1 MATLDSAHLL
11 SDGELTIEGRLL
23 SASNATFVGT
33 LTGGEVSLG
42 CVYKPVRGER
52 PLWDFP
58 DGTLANRERA
68 AYLVSEAAEWGLVP
82 PTVLRAGP
90 FGPGMVQQWIDQPD
104 VDAADGA
111 VAELVDVVPLGAV
124 PPGWLR
130 VLDAENQHRE
140 PVSLVHA
147 KHPSLRRMAVLD
159 AVINNA
165 DRKGGHVLVD
175 GSGRV
180 YGCDHGVCFH
190 EDAKLRTVL
199 WGWAGEPLGDDALAS
214 LSRLLD
220 RLDHRMSDGLAGE
233 LARLLSAVEVRAF
246 RRRVERLLSTERFPR
261 PSHHWP
267 SIPWPAF

>member
-1 MATLDSAHLL
+1 MTTLDAAHLL
-11 SDGELTIEGRLL
+11 SDGELTVEGRLL

-33 LTGGEVSLG
+33 LTGGEATVG

-68 AYLVSEAAEWGLVP
+68 AYLVSDAIGWGLVP
-82 PTVLRAGP
+82 PTVLREGP
-90 FGPGMVQQWIDQPD
+90 FGPGMVQQWIEQPEEEA
-104 VDAADGA
+104 VNGA
-111 VAELVDVVPLGAV
+111 AELVDVVPVGAV

-130 VLDAENQHRE
+130 VLDAENQQRE

-147 KHPSLRRMAVLD
+147 EHPSLRRMTVLD
-159 AVINNA
+159 VVINNA

-175 GSGRV
+175 GAGQV

-190 EDAKLRTVL
+190 EDTKLRTVL
-199 WGWAGEPLGDDALAS
+199 WGWADRPLGDDAVTG
-214 LSRLLD
+214 LSGLLD
-220 RLDHRMSDGLAGE
+220 QLDQRTSDGLTGE
-233 LARLLSAVEVRAF
+233 LARLLSSAEIRAF
-246 RRRVERLLSTERFPR
+246 RRRVERLLSTGRFPR
-261 PSHHWP
+261 PSRHWP